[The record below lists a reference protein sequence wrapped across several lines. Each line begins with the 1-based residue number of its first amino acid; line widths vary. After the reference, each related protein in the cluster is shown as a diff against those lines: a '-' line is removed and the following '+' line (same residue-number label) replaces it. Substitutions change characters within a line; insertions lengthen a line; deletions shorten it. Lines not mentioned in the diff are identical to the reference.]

1 MPEKSRTLQP
11 FGMFY
16 KHFEWHSGCPVLL
29 RQREVMR
36 HHIIH
41 ITSAKPQW
49 DEESDIL
56 VDEEIGSGLEARI
69 IVWNDDVNTFDW
81 VIECF
86 MEILGHTSEQSEQLA
101 IIIHTKGKA
110 IVKTGTVEDL
120 RPKCEAL
127 QDRGLSAELNIEG
140 KE

>member
-1 MPEKSRTLQP
+1 
-11 FGMFY
+11 
-16 KHFEWHSGCPVLL
+16 
-29 RQREVMR
+29 MR
-36 HHIIH
+36 HHTFH